1 MTPVNATLACKLQ
14 GICVFLSNKPW
25 ITKDIQLLLKA
36 CNTVFR
42 SGDMQTWS
50 IRDDK
55 AAYKWRIEDH
65 FGNWDPRRAWQGIR
79 HNTSSLT
86 SSSAVEAEQL
96 NLFFGRFEV
105 DRTRTIIDPAP
116 AANNQALVIQSADVT
131 RTLCRLNPRKAAGPD
146 GIPAGSSET
155 MLQN

>member
-14 GICVFLSNKPW
+14 GICVFPSNKPW

-50 IRDDK
+50 IRDAK

-79 HNTSSLT
+79 HNIVHSLICGPVW
-86 SSSAVEAEQL
+86 SVWWELLSAPLSCHASGATL
-96 NLFFGRFEV
+96 LYWHSLSPRFAKTNGLLEWL
-105 DRTRTIIDPAP
+105 
-116 AANNQALVIQSADVT
+116 QALNHT
-131 RTLCRLNPRKAAGPD
+131 H
-146 GIPAGSSET
+146 SSIVYT
-155 MLQN
+155 WCSYS